1 MESQKI
7 IRLLALIFSL
17 LMIEKSMATRI
28 LFMNYSPPPPDGDH
42 SWIGANGSP
51 PVQDK
56 HWSGDGS
63 GQGTVLVPPP
73 STKTTLSEDST
84 PNSSAKA
91 VVVAPTNAKVDV
103 STAAS
108 PTSAASSAHVTSS
121 SNTSSTKAT
130 GGGTVSTS
138 SYKSVSASSSSR
150 STFTKYP

>member
-28 LFMNYSPPPPDGDH
+28 LFVNYSPPPPDGDH
-42 SWIGANGSP
+42 GKSRVNGST

-73 STKTTLSEDST
+73 STKATLSQDGT

-91 VVVAPTNAKVDV
+91 AVDAPTNAKVNV

-108 PTSAASSAHVTSS
+108 PTSATSSAHVTSS
-121 SNTSSTKAT
+121 GNTSSTKVT
-130 GGGTVSTS
+130 SGSTVSTS
-138 SYKSVSASSSSR
+138 GHRSVSASSTSS
-150 STFTKYP
+150 STVTKYP